1 MRCSGRRRML
11 KYRVPHG
18 SQPRH
23 GWAPDPPMVGIRSPI
38 GLVVGS
44 CTSHPG
50 VLVSIP
56 NERNQG
62 KQDATLFYSTG
73 FLTGPKETRRS
84 LARNGPMVRA
94 TFWNSKLSTPR
105 NHRHWFCIV
114 AIFTHVLSN
123 RQVPGSSQPNRR
135 ATRCLGEIW
144 ISDCMLQRLHARLL
158 PLRIRILHT
167 LTHTEFG

>member
-1 MRCSGRRRML
+1 MADQSTCPAWVCS
-11 KYRVPHG
+11 
-18 SQPRH
+18 
-23 GWAPDPPMVGIRSPI
+23 RSPDGWDQI
-38 GLVVGS
+38 PRWAGGWVAPATLEFWVRF
-44 CTSHPG
+44 
-50 VLVSIP
+50 P